1 VAFLVLLA
9 ASLLTFRLVRRSSLP
24 DVVEARRGLPVSV
37 ALLLLAIAVMV
48 AGRAVGGP
56 VAVVVGMAAAGAM
69 LGAAVA
75 IRDAHRARERE
86 VQGRL
91 TPDS

>member
-1 VAFLVLLA
+1 MAFLVLLA
-9 ASLLTFRLVRRSSLP
+9 ASLLTFRRVRRSSVP
-24 DVVEARRGLPVSV
+24 DVVTARRGLPVSV

-56 VAVVVGMAAAGAM
+56 VALAAALAVAGAM

-91 TPDS
+91 TPGS